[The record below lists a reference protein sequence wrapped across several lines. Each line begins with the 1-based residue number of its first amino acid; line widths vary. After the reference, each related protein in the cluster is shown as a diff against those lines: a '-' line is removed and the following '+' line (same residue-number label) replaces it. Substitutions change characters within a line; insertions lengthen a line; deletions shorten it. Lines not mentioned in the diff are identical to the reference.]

1 MNSVNLE
8 NALISVDIVDLLQD
22 YCAIQLDI
30 DSTKVK
36 AAAHV
41 AQTIDITRVIGAAN
55 LERIKN
61 PLDSVDDAIR
71 ELAIPAWCYYTYSR
85 CLKMFNGTLTDSGY
99 VISEDAER
107 ALDVVGKA
115 SNEAYS
121 IAEVYMQLLV
131 EALDGE
137 TPTES
142 DDIDQGLFTPQI
154 RVFGGEENRGSN

>member
-1 MNSVNLE
+1 MNNVNLE

-30 DSTKVK
+30 DSTKIK

-41 AQTIDITRVIGAAN
+41 AQTIDLTRVIGSTN

-61 PLDSVDDAIR
+61 PQSDSDDVIR

-85 CLKMFNGTLTDSGY
+85 CLKMFNGTLTESGY
-99 VISEDAER
+99 IISEDAER
-107 ALDVVGKA
+107 ALDVVRKA
-115 SNEAYS
+115 ADEAYS
-121 IAEVYMQLLV
+121 VADVYMQILV
-131 EALDGE
+131 ETLDGE

-142 DDIDQGLFTPQI
+142 DDIDQGLLSPQI
-154 RVFGGEENRGSN
+154 RVFGGREKRGSN

>member
-1 MNSVNLE
+1 MNNVNLE

-41 AQTIDITRVIGAAN
+41 AQTIDITRIIGSTN

-61 PLDSVDDAIR
+61 PQNEVDDEIR
-71 ELAIPAWCYYTYSR
+71 DLAIPAWCYFTYSR

-99 VISEDAER
+99 IISEEAER
-107 ALDVVGKA
+107 ALKVVVKA
-115 SNEAYS
+115 ADEAYS
-121 IAEVYMQLLV
+121 IAEVYMRLLV
-131 EALDGE
+131 EALDAE
-137 TPTES
+137 TPT
-142 DDIDQGLFTPQI
+142 DTDNVDQGLFTPQI
-154 RVFGGEENRGSN
+154 RVFGGREKRGSN

>member
-1 MNSVNLE
+1 MNNVNLE

-30 DSTKVK
+30 DSTKIK

-41 AQTIDITRVIGAAN
+41 AQTIDLTRIIGSTN

-61 PLDSVDDAIR
+61 PQNDSDDVIR

-99 VISEDAER
+99 IISEDAER
-107 ALDVVGKA
+107 ALDVVRKA
-115 SNEAYS
+115 ADEAYS
-121 IAEVYMQLLV
+121 VAEVYMQILV
-131 EALDGE
+131 ETLDAE
-137 TPTES
+137 TATEK
-142 DDIDQGLFTPQI
+142 DDIDQGLFSPQI
-154 RVFGGEENRGSN
+154 RVFGGRENRGSN